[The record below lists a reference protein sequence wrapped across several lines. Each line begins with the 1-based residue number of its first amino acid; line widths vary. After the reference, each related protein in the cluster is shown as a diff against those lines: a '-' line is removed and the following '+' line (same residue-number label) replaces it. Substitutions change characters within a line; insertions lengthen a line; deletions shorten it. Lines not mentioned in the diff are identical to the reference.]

1 MPDDKTKG
9 GEPDRSHIAGDQDY
23 EVSQLAQKFGIS
35 SAQVRKLIG
44 RVGNDR
50 QKLYAAAEMLKQG
63 RQA

>member
-35 SAQVRKLIG
+35 SAQVRKLIA
-44 RVGNDR
+44 RVGKN
-50 QKLYAAAEMLKQG
+50 G
-63 RQA
+63 